1 MSRCPHPIIL
11 WCFLIAA
18 VWLLPAAAQPKEADN
33 DQPDI
38 GRDDPFSPLRT
49 ASKTQGRAETPDT
62 DDREQKPE
70 LFVETVTL
78 KFLSAASLAPA
89 IENMSSELGSIT
101 TDEQTNSLIITDIK
115 ENLARI
121 IEQVKKADKIPSQSV
136 LVETISLKF
145 LNVESVKEA
154 IKYMSSEYGSMSVD
168 VKNNSLLVRDTKDVL
183 ESIKQE
189 VRKIDKPQ
197 QIMFVE
203 TAMLKFLDAKNLKA
217 AVEKMLSQYGTI
229 EVDENTNSL
238 IICDTRDKVDS
249 ILIEVRKAD
258 KTPPQIM
265 VEVVIVDVQLD
276 DDTEIGVNW
285 DRLFEKNRD
294 VVYEQTL
301 ADSLDT
307 AGVIGGDF
315 SILKAG
321 ISGTIHALQKVRDV
335 EILASPRVLVVSGEQ
350 AFIQTV
356 EEIPYIELTGTA
368 EGGSEALSST
378 EFKEAGITLTVKAT
392 VTDDNKI
399 LLTVKPEQSVKT
411 DETGVGSSTVPVLD
425 KRITE
430 TTLLMEDGQVLVMG
444 GLRKKETRISTD
456 KVPLLGDL
464 PVIGHLFS
472 DRKTVVKHSELL
484 VFLSP
489 HIYKERTL
497 TDEELE
503 RFNQLREMPMLAL
516 PKNNDT
522 DKDTSA
528 HKDNNEDLL
537 SILTSLEKKLSR

>member
-1 MSRCPHPIIL
+1 MSKCSHLRIL

-18 VWLLPAAAQPKEADN
+18 VCFVPAAAQPKEADN
-33 DQPDI
+33 DQLDV
-38 GRDDPFSPLRT
+38 GRNDPFSPLMT
-49 ASKTQGRAETPDT
+49 ASKPQRVSETPDT
-62 DDREQKPE
+62 DASEQKPE
-70 LFVETVTL
+70 LFVETITL
-78 KFLSAASLAPA
+78 KFLNAASLAPA
-89 IENMSSELGSIT
+89 IKNMSSELGSIT
-101 TDEQTNSLIITDIK
+101 TDERTNSLIITDIR

-121 IEQVKKADKIPSQSV
+121 IEQVKKADRIPSQSV
-136 LVETISLKF
+136 LVQTISLKF
-145 LNVESVKEA
+145 LDAESVKEA
-154 IKYMSSEYGSMSVD
+154 IGRMSSEYGSMSVD

-189 VRKIDKPQ
+189 VQKIDKPQ

-203 TAMLKFLDAKNLKA
+203 TATLKFLDAKNLKA

-229 EVDENTNSL
+229 EIDENTNSL

-249 ILIEVRKAD
+249 ILTEVRKAD

-285 DRLFEKNRD
+285 DRLFETKRD
-294 VVYEQTL
+294 LAYKQTL
-301 ADSLDT
+301 ADTLST

-315 SILKAG
+315 SIVKAG

-392 VTDDNKI
+392 VTDDDKI
-399 LLTVKPEQSVKT
+399 LLTVKPEQTVKT
-411 DETGVGSSTVPVLD
+411 GETGLGNSTVPVLD

-444 GLRKKETRISTD
+444 GLRKKETRISRD
-456 KVPLLGDL
+456 QIPLLGDL
-464 PVIGHLFS
+464 PLVGHLFS
-472 DRKTVVKHSELL
+472 NRQTVVKHSELL

-489 HIYKERTL
+489 HIYKDRPL

-503 RFNQLREMPMLAL
+503 RFNQLRDMPMLAL

-522 DKDTSA
+522 GKDSG
-528 HKDNNEDLL
+528 DNKNDDEDLL